1 MNAWMQSMGL
11 DGLKPL
17 LTALLLPPVP
27 LLLLTLVGAWA
38 LSRRRGFMGW
48 TLVLGSIALQWTC
61 WTPAGAAAIT
71 QWLLNPPPAVRDPAE
86 IRAQPDRPGQTVIVV
101 LGGGRTAA
109 AEYPEVSLNLI
120 SMERLRYAIWL
131 SQQTALPL
139 AFSGGVGP
147 DLTGPSE
154 GSIARR
160 IAKEE
165 FHHPLQWVEEQSR
178 DTHENAVRTVEMLRA
193 TPLARLVLV
202 THDLHMPR
210 ALRNFERARDA
221 AGLRYQIVPA
231 PVGITE
237 KGEDPILS
245 DFYPSPSGIA
255 RTRYA
260 FREWLGLMA
269 GA

>member
-11 DGLKPL
+11 DFMKPL

-27 LLLLTLVGAWA
+27 LLLLTLLGAWT
-38 LSRRRGFMGW
+38 LSKRRLLGW
-48 TLVLGSIALQWTC
+48 ALVLSSVSLQWIC
-61 WTPAGAAAIT
+61 WTPAGADLAT
-71 QWLLNPPPAVRDPAE
+71 QWLLDPPPALRDPE
-86 IRAQPDRPGQTVIVV
+86 TIKSPPRQPGRTVIVV

-131 SQQTALPL
+131 SQETGLPL
-139 AFSGGVGP
+139 AFSGGIGP
-147 DLTGPSE
+147 GFTGPSE

-165 FHHPLQWVEEQSR
+165 FHHPLQWVEDRSR
-178 DTHENAVRTVEMLRA
+178 DTHENADRTVEMLRT

-210 ALRNFERARDA
+210 SLRNFKRARDA
-221 AGLRYQIVPA
+221 AGLTFEIVPA

-237 KGEDPILS
+237 KGPDPILS

-260 FREWLGLMA
+260 WREWLGMLA